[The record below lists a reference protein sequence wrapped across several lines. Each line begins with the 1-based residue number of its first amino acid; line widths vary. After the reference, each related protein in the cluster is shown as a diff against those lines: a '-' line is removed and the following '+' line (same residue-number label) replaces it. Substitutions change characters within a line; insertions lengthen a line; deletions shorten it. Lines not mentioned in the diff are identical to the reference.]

1 VTRCFTRVLPLEA
14 PAHAVGDRSS
24 FNSQISYIFK
34 HPRKKDLYIAL
45 ADRWLPELS
54 GRPDFESGE
63 LSETVRSAIRK
74 ATAKPRQPL
83 TEAERKATPYAA
95 ALSNVN
101 TSVSRCVWLPI
112 QFRDGRPIIAWRDEW
127 RVEQFR

>member
-1 VTRCFTRVLPLEA
+1 LPLEA

-24 FNSQISYIFK
+24 FNSQVSYIFK

-45 ADRWLPELS
+45 VDRWLPELS

-74 ATAKPRQPL
+74 ATTVAGGGSGCECAGPR
-83 TEAERKATPYAA
+83 RRSKDID
-95 ALSNVN
+95 LS
-101 TSVSRCVWLPI
+101 SRCS
-112 QFRDGRPIIAWRDEW
+112 
-127 RVEQFR
+127 